1 MTKTPEE
8 HRKHIEKTAKEV
20 RNARITSGH
29 RDDSAA
35 HRRGAID
42 IASKGLTKKE
52 RHNEAREI
60 SEKLGREYRVVVE
73 EVRGDRQTNTT
84 YEGGEKGR
92 TRDNVRKAT
101 ETHTHIQPNKKPQR

>member
-8 HRKHIEKTAKEV
+8 HRKHIERTVKEV

-60 SEKLGREYRVVVE
+60 KLEKRQKHIPIFSQTKSPKGEHSE
-73 EVRGDRQTNTT
+73 
-84 YEGGEKGR
+84 
-92 TRDNVRKAT
+92 
-101 ETHTHIQPNKKPQR
+101 